1 MHPPVEEKNT
11 KDEDFLNIET
21 NYKKSDRYGK
31 IKIDISDK
39 NILVKIG
46 ADFYFKP
53 DIIDSKRLK
62 NITEKV
68 REKVNEKKVEKIEEK
83 QISKLP

>member
-1 MHPPVEEKNT
+1 MW
-11 KDEDFLNIET
+11 IEIQHGRL
-21 NYKKSDRYGK
+21 KKK
-31 IKIDISDK
+31 
-39 NILVKIG
+39 LL
-46 ADFYFKP
+46 
-53 DIIDSKRLK
+53 LK